1 MKNFNG
7 FFLDEEN
14 AKINSLAQLTLYS
27 SLKSYFKTADDVSSF
42 FHRYINID
50 DTERNGNLKSAPEY
64 VIDACD
70 SIIHFQ
76 HFLELYVK
84 DILKSIH
91 PLLVYDLPKSNKKH
105 MILYDLIKGNKVKNA
120 ILENVYFI
128 EFSCAYERLKELI
141 KALKIEKYTFLLKHF
156 DMMKEVNNLR
166 NRTQHRGLFVLE
178 YFELDR
184 LFGEHIFPFLIAM
197 QEYDDNYKDVLEF
210 GIRLNYKNQLYNEI
224 STLSKIKNEDE
235 NKLKKFFV
243 YKMMM
248 YAAFNNKIPN
258 NEPIDLSLGIFD
270 SRKLSNSFYEEMRKK
285 EFEKAN
291 ASFPDKNIKKCPV
304 CGCDTLIEEEDS
316 DITEDAHGNI
326 TDVKTFTCA
335 VHCNQ
340 CGFHLEGIDLIK
352 DLNRMSIK

>member
-141 KALKIEKYTFLLKHF
+141 KALKIEKYTFILKHF

-197 QEYDDNYKDVLEF
+197 QEYDDNYKDVLVPATMKSGTKPTYAKTSVTPSKGSSYITVSKTGKVTVKK
-210 GIRLNYKNQLYNEI
+210 GIPKGSYTVKVKVTAKATTNYKAKTETKSL
-224 STLSKIKNEDE
+224 KI
-235 NKLKKFFV
+235 V
-243 YKMMM
+243 
-248 YAAFNNKIPN
+248 
-258 NEPIDLSLGIFD
+258 
-270 SRKLSNSFYEEMRKK
+270 
-285 EFEKAN
+285 
-291 ASFPDKNIKKCPV
+291 
-304 CGCDTLIEEEDS
+304 
-316 DITEDAHGNI
+316 
-326 TDVKTFTCA
+326 VK
-335 VHCNQ
+335 
-340 CGFHLEGIDLIK
+340 
-352 DLNRMSIK
+352 